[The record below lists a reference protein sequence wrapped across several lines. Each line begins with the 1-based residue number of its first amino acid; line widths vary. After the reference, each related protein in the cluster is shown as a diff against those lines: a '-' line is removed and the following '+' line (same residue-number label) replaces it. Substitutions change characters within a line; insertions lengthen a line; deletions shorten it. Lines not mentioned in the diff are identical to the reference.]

1 LLFLLVLALLA
12 SLPALGWLAVALHP
26 ARPWALQPRDGS
38 DDHDLDPPAWPSVDV
53 IVPARNEEQLLPWTL
68 QALSAQDYP
77 GEWRLTVVDDRSE
90 DRTAEVGHAAGA
102 AVVRGAPLPEG
113 WVGKVWGLEQG
124 ARTAGGD
131 YLLLTDAD
139 IRHAPPSLR
148 RLVAEAESA
157 RLDLVSRMA
166 RLRCESGAERLLV
179 PAFLFFFNL
188 LYPMRWANAGRRPA
202 AAGGCILVRR
212 AALEHAGGFRAIRDA
227 VIDGLAL
234 ARLIGGRLRLALAE
248 ADVVSLREHDRLRS
262 VWRMVARTAYA
273 ELRYSPGRL
282 AAALAALLLVF
293 PLPVLLLLAAT
304 GLAAAGAS
312 AWALAAGVPAVVAL
326 VLQALLYLPTIRYFR
341 LAAWRAGT
349 LPLAGTLYGAMTLD
363 SALASRDRGYS

>member
-1 LLFLLVLALLA
+1 MLFILALALL
-12 SLPALGWLAVALHP
+12 PALAWLSVALHP
-26 ARPWALQPRDGS
+26 ARPWALQPREGS
-38 DDHDLDPPAWPSVDV
+38 DDHEPHPQAWPSVDV
-53 IVPARNEEQLLPWTL
+53 IVPARNEEQLLPRTL
-68 QALSAQDYP
+68 QALRAQDYP

-90 DRTAEVGHAAGA
+90 DRTPEVAHAAGA
-102 AVVRGAPLPEG
+102 AVVHGAPLPEG
-113 WVGKVWGLEQG
+113 WVGKVWALEQG

-139 IRHAPPSLR
+139 IRHAPRSIR
-148 RLVAEAESA
+148 CLVAEAESA

-202 AAGGCILVRR
+202 AAGGCMLVRR
-212 AALEHAGGFRAIRDA
+212 AALERAGGFRAIRGA
-227 VIDGLAL
+227 VIDDLAL

-248 ADVVSLREHDRLRS
+248 TGVVSLREHAGLRS

-273 ELRYSPGRL
+273 ELRYSPSRL
-282 AAALAALLLVF
+282 GVALAALLVVF
-293 PLPVLLLLAAT
+293 ALPVLLVAAAI
-304 GLAAAGAS
+304 GLAAAGAL
-312 AWALAAGVPAVVAL
+312 AWALAAGVPGAVAL
-326 VLQALLYLPTIRYFR
+326 AVQALLYLPTLRYFR

-363 SALASRDRGYS
+363 SALASRNRKYS